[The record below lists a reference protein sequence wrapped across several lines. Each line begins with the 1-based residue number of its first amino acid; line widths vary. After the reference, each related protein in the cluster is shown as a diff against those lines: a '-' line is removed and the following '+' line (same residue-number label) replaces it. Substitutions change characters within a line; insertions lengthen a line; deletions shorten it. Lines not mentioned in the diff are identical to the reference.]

1 MNGPLRIVAC
11 TLSMGT
17 GNGISRMDEALAR
30 GVDRERFHY
39 TCCHTDIARP
49 ETAGGGDWYVPV
61 SASGRFER
69 LCALFADADIVQF
82 NGGFDP
88 VACEAAAAA
97 QVPTLLE
104 VMHQC
109 DRGQRSPRIHAT
121 VCVSQAVRRVQPVP
135 EKTLVIP
142 NGIDVGT
149 FSPTV
154 ARPADRIIFLEVA
167 QRGKAVHFHL
177 DDVADALLALDGR
190 IALRLAGSGQTGPD
204 SPCGRVRFLGL
215 RTDMPDLYSGT
226 HFLVLA
232 SKEDAFGLACAEAM
246 ACGCLPIVAAD
257 GGMAEIVEHGRTGWL
272 FDPKDPGAFIA
283 TVREALALEAAGE
296 TAAMRRRS
304 RRVIRK
310 RFSMKTCIEAYEALY
325 ARCARENGVRDAVR
339 TSPCLRRSAEGLL
352 GETIMA
358 MQARLDIEAILAPW
372 LDTLAT
378 PLTPLGEPGDAYWLT
393 CRAMLLSLFT
403 SIAQA
408 GYAPLA
414 ATLGKRLAALYPLP
428 PQA

>member
-1 MNGPLRIVAC
+1 MERPLHIVAC

-30 GVDRERFHY
+30 GVDRQRFHY
-39 TCCHTDIARP
+39 TCAYTDIGHP
-49 ETAGGGDWYVPV
+49 ETAEGGDWYVPV

-88 VACEAAAAA
+88 VACEAATAA
-97 QVPTLLE
+97 QIPVLLE

-142 NGIDVGT
+142 NGIDVGA

-154 ARPADRIIFLEVA
+154 ARPADRTIFLEVA

-215 RTDMPDLYSGT
+215 RSDMPDLYSGA

-272 FDPKDPGAFIA
+272 FDPADPGAFIA
-283 TVREALALEAAGE
+283 TVREALAFEAAGE
-296 TAAMRRRS
+296 TAAMRSRCRRA
-304 RRVIRK
+304 IRE
-310 RFSMKTCIEAYEALY
+310 RFSMETCIEAYEALY
-325 ARCARENGVRDAVR
+325 TRSARENGVRDAVR
-339 TSPCLRRSAEGLL
+339 KRPCLRRSAEGLL
-352 GETIMA
+352 GETVMA
-358 MQARLDIEAILAPW
+358 MQAKLDIEAILAPW
-372 LDTLAT
+372 LDTLAS
-378 PLTPLGEPGDAYWLT
+378 PLTPMNEPGDAYWLA
-393 CRAMLLSLFT
+393 CRSMLLSLFE

-428 PQA
+428 PQT